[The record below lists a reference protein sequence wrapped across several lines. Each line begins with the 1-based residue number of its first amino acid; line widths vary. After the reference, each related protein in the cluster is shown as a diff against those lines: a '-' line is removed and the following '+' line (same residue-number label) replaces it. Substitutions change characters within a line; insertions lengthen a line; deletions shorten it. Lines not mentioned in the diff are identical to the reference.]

1 MGVVPIRFREIPA
14 SYSLT
19 NVLQTPRVQAAVYLE
34 MWRGNFTGSLLLAWL
49 YARAGNLT
57 DLELSDV
64 PLCWRYI
71 FVGVFVGFRVGV
83 LVGVSVG
90 VLVDVFVGFV
100 VGVLV
105 GVSVGVLVGVLI
117 GFVVGVFVGFVVGVF
132 VGFVVGVSVGIFVGV
147 LVGLTLDV
155 LAASGAAPAFMNEPI
170 PRDKTSV
177 MIAMTASK

>member
-1 MGVVPIRFREIPA
+1 VTATWSPSFRSGI
-14 SYSLT
+14 
-19 NVLQTPRVQAAVYLE
+19 LQEGDCHFIY
-34 MWRGNFTGSLLLAWL
+34 FTGPLPIAWL

-64 PLCWRYI
+64 PSCWRYV

-90 VLVDVFVGFV
+90 VLVGVFVGFVVGVLVGFV

-170 PRDKTSV
+170 PRDKSSA
-177 MIAMTASK
+177 IGSMTASK